1 MDQFDKRVAVITGGA
16 SGIGYAMAERFS
28 KEGMRIVIAD
38 IEQATLDRAVAQL
51 KQAGAEIIGVRTDV
65 ADLESVRNLAKV
77 AVDTYGS
84 VHLLCNNAGV
94 QVTAPSWQIPMSE
107 WKWGLGVNL
116 WGVVHG
122 HHVFVPLML
131 EQNEP
136 CHIVNTASMAGL
148 ITAPMMGCYAVTK
161 HAVVALSEV
170 LAAEMKQFGAQIG
183 VSVLCPG
190 FVQTALHES
199 DRNRPQ
205 SDEPDPVTPEMR
217 EMLKQSVTSLVNGGK
232 QAEEIAEV
240 VLAGVRANK
249 VHILSHPE
257 MIAMFEKRV
266 ERIVSAARTMPPPAK

>member
-1 MDQFDKRVAVITGGA
+1 MDQFHNKVAVITGGA
-16 SGIGYAMAERFS
+16 SGIGYAMAERFA

-38 IEQATLDRAVAQL
+38 IEQATLDRAVATL
-51 KQAGAEIIGVRTDV
+51 REGGAEVTGVRTDV

-77 AVDTYGS
+77 AMDTYGG

-107 WKWGLGVNL
+107 WKWGVGVNL

-122 HHVFVPLML
+122 HHVFVPLMM

-136 CHIVNTASMAGL
+136 CHIVNTSSMAGL

-170 LAAEMKQFGAQIG
+170 LAAEMKQFGYPIG

-199 DRNRPQ
+199 DRNRPA
-205 SDEPDPVTPEMR
+205 SDDEDLVTPETR
-217 EMLKQSVTSLVNGGK
+217 ELVKLSVASLVNGGK
-232 QAEEIAEV
+232 PAGEIAEV
-240 VLAGVRANK
+240 VLAGIRANSA
-249 VHILSHPE
+249 HILSHPE
-257 MIAMFEKRV
+257 MIGMFEKRV
-266 ERIVSAARTMPPPAK
+266 ERIVSAARRHATDE